1 MANEK
6 AKVLVVD
13 DDPSILKVTRS
24 ILEHEGYEVEVAQ
37 DGQEAIELIAAKPFD
52 LLLLDI
58 KMPRLNGWEVC
69 AIVRRQSHTRE
80 LPILFLTGRVE
91 VRDQITAMQVGGSDH
106 LKKPFDGEEL
116 RNKVR
121 ALTRRGPSGAAA

>member
-1 MANEK
+1 VSSARI
-6 AKVLVVD
+6 VVAD
-13 DDPSILKVTRS
+13 DDPSVLNAVGS
-24 ILEHEGYEVEVAQ
+24 VLSHDGYEIEAVL
-37 DGQEAIELIAAKPFD
+37 DGAEALRTVLEEPPALIV
-52 LLLLDI
+52 LDV

-80 LPILFLTGRVE
+80 VPILFLTGRVE

>member
-1 MANEK
+1 MSSARI
-6 AKVLVVD
+6 LVAD
-13 DDPSILKVTRS
+13 DDPAVLDAVGAV
-24 ILEHEGYEVEVAQ
+24 LADDGYEIETAL
-37 DGQEAIELIAAKPFD
+37 DGAEALKSVLDEPPA
-52 LLLLDI
+52 LLVLDVT
-58 KMPRLNGWEVC
+58 MPRLNGWEVC

-80 LPILFLTGRVE
+80 LPVLFLTGRVE

-106 LKKPFDGEEL
+106 LKKPFDVEEL

>member
-1 MANEK
+1 VSSARI
-6 AKVLVVD
+6 LVAD
-13 DDPSILKVTRS
+13 DDPGVLDAVSAVLTAD
-24 ILEHEGYEVEVAQ
+24 GYEIETAL
-37 DGQEAIELIAAKPFD
+37 DGAAALKSVLEEPPA
-52 LLLLDI
+52 LLVLDVT
-58 KMPRLNGWEVC
+58 MPRLNGWEVC

>member
-1 MANEK
+1 MSSARI
-6 AKVLVVD
+6 LVAD
-13 DDPSILKVTRS
+13 DDPGVLDAVSAVLTAD
-24 ILEHEGYEVEVAQ
+24 GYEIETAL
-37 DGQEAIELIAAKPFD
+37 DGAAALKSVLDEPPA
-52 LLLLDI
+52 LLVLDVT
-58 KMPRLNGWEVC
+58 MPRLNGWEVC
-69 AIVRRQSHTRE
+69 AIVRRQTHTRE

>member
-1 MANEK
+1 MLEAPPDLI
-6 AKVLVVD
+6 VLDV
-13 DDPSILKVTRS
+13 R
-24 ILEHEGYEVEVAQ
+24 
-37 DGQEAIELIAAKPFD
+37 
-52 LLLLDI
+52 
-58 KMPRLNGWEVC
+58 MPNLNGWEFC
-69 AIVRRQSHTRE
+69 EIVRRQSHTRE

-106 LKKPFDGEEL
+106 LKKPFDVEEL